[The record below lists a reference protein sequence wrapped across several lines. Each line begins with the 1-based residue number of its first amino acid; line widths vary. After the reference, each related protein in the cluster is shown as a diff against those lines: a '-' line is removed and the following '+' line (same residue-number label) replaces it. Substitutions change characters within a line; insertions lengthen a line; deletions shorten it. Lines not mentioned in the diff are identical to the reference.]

1 MEVGNT
7 TRVTVFVLQGLSNN
21 PQIQAVLF
29 VTFLV
34 VYLLTLT
41 GNLLMLLVIRTD
53 SHLHT
58 PMYFFLRNFSFS
70 EVSSTVVC
78 IPRYLGA
85 NIIKDRT
92 ISYKCAAQLFFSI
105 FKGV

>member
-21 PQIQAVLF
+21 PQIQIVLF

-34 VYLLTLT
+34 IYLLTLT

-58 PMYFFLRNFSFS
+58 PMYFFLSHLSFLDAFYS
-70 EVSSTVVC
+70 QSLCLSC
-78 IPRYLGA
+78 
-85 NIIKDRT
+85 
-92 ISYKCAAQLFFSI
+92 
-105 FKGV
+105 

>member
-21 PQIQAVLF
+21 PQIQVVLF

-34 VYLLTLT
+34 IYLLTLT

-58 PMYFFLRNFSFS
+58 PMYFFLSHLSFLDAFYAS
-70 EVSSTVVC
+70 VIVPKLLENLLS
-78 IPRYLGA
+78 
-85 NIIKDRT
+85 K
-92 ISYKCAAQLFFSI
+92 
-105 FKGV
+105 

>member
-7 TRVTVFVLQGLSNN
+7 TRVTVVVLQGLSNN

-34 VYLLTLT
+34 IYLLTLIV
-41 GNLLMLLVIRTD
+41 NLLMLLVIRTD

-58 PMYFFLRNFSFS
+58 PMYFFLSHLSFLDAFYAS
-70 EVSSTVVC
+70 VIVPKLLKNLLSKWNTWNLELLS
-78 IPRYLGA
+78 
-85 NIIKDRT
+85 
-92 ISYKCAAQLFFSI
+92 
-105 FKGV
+105 

>member
-34 VYLLTLT
+34 IYLLTLT

-58 PMYFFLRNFSFS
+58 PMYFFLSHLSFLDAFY
-70 EVSSTVVC
+70 SSVIV
-78 IPRYLGA
+78 PKLLE
-85 NIIKDRT
+85 NLLSK
-92 ISYKCAAQLFFSI
+92 
-105 FKGV
+105 